1 MKTNRFPKGWDEQR
15 VQRLIAELDS
25 RTDAEWVAADEEAL
39 AERDEQTTVSVPK
52 SLLPEIRRVLATTG
66 LST

>member
-25 RTDAEWVAADEEAL
+25 RTDAEWVAADVEAL